1 MGLFK
6 RATDLV
12 YTLRFLR
19 LLTTPFEKTKAFEHG
34 IIDKFGNVDKNY
46 GKIAGEPDPNKR
58 DKQKKLKKEFFTPFI
73 RLVFN
78 IKKLL
83 AKVPGGSSTLASYAA
98 ALFLIKEKYNISDDG
113 LEKALKECN
122 VEPMDLL
129 PENFNTMW
137 MTENNEPIPG
147 VYRIQCS
154 QPKMIIDT
162 LEEYVYNNDQVR
174 IEENSFVGDVFG
186 VNVYKATHLKTMRAT
201 YVTIPELKK

>member
-1 MGLFK
+1 MGIFK
-6 RATDLV
+6 KAADLV

-19 LLTTPFEKTKAFEHG
+19 LLTTPFEKTKAFEYG
-34 IIDKFGNVDKNY
+34 IIDKDGNVNKNY
-46 GKIAGEPDPNKR
+46 GTIAGEPDPNKR
-58 DKQKKLKKEFFTPFI
+58 DKQKALKKEYFTPFI

-78 IKKLL
+78 IKKLM
-83 AKVPGGSSTLASYAA
+83 AKVPGGGSTLASYVA
-98 ALFLIKEKYNISDDG
+98 ALYLIKEKYNISDDG

-122 VEPMDLL
+122 VETIDLL
-129 PENFNTMW
+129 PENYNTMW
-137 MTENNEPIPG
+137 ISEKNEPIPG
-147 VYRIQCS
+147 VYRIQCL

-186 VNVYKATHLKTMRAT
+186 VNVYKAIHLKTMKAT

>member
-58 DKQKKLKKEFFTPFI
+58 DKQKTLKKEFFTPFI

-113 LEKALKECN
+113 LEQALKECN

-137 MTENNEPIPG
+137 MTENNEPIP
-147 VYRIQCS
+147 I
-154 QPKMIIDT
+154 
-162 LEEYVYNNDQVR
+162 
-174 IEENSFVGDVFG
+174 
-186 VNVYKATHLKTMRAT
+186 
-201 YVTIPELKK
+201 